1 MNDTRLLILDDDIAV
16 GQMMQDV
23 AATAGMQARYTSEP
37 AEFFD
42 AVEQWNPTHLVID
55 LRMPQMDGVEVMVRL
70 AEKMCAATI
79 IISSGVGDRVL
90 DAAARSAQEH
100 GLRIAGV
107 LPKPFSPKALRTLL
121 TSSPAGADLDTG
133 SQKSPRASFVAT
145 AENLAEALCTDQ
157 IIVYYQPKV
166 ECLTGRVTGF
176 EALARWMHP
185 EFGIITPDKFIP
197 LAESSGLMGDLT
209 YRVLDL
215 SLGFLARHFNGNA
228 SSLGTKSLTSV
239 TSRLTVAI
247 NMSPQVLR
255 PQDFVEHLVDAC
267 AEKHIET
274 YQLILELTESSAMEN
289 PVESLAM
296 LTRLRVRG
304 FHLSIDDFGT
314 GYSSMLQLVQLPF
327 SEIKIDKSFVMTLNH
342 SSESRSVVRSIVSLG
357 QSLGL
362 QTTAEGV
369 EEIETLEY
377 LKQIGCDVA
386 QGYKISRPLPEAEI
400 VAWFTT
406 RCRNGYWK
414 G

>member
-1 MNDTRLLILDDDIAV
+1 MNETRLLILDDDLAV

-23 AATAGMQARYTSEP
+23 ASTAGLEARYTSEP
-37 AEFFD
+37 AAFFE
-42 AVEQWNPTHLVID
+42 AVEQWAPSHIVID
-55 LRMPQMDGVEVMVRL
+55 LRMPQMDGVEVMVHL
-70 AEKMCAATI
+70 AEKQCHATI

-121 TSSPAGADLDTG
+121 ASAPSDSDRESTPAKA
-133 SQKSPRASFVAT
+133 PRATFVAT
-145 AENLAEALCTDQ
+145 PENLAEALRTDQ
-157 IIVYYQPKV
+157 IIVFYQPKV

-176 EALARWMHP
+176 EALAQWMHP
-185 EFGIITPDKFIP
+185 DFGLITPDKFIP
-197 LAESSGLMGDLT
+197 LAETSGLMGALT
-209 YRVLDL
+209 YRVLEL
-215 SLGFLARHFNGNA
+215 SLGFLARHFNAMGA
-228 SSLGTKSLTSV
+228 AGLAKQGAA
-239 TSRLTVAI
+239 SRLKVAI

-255 PQDFVEHLVDAC
+255 PQDFVEHLVEAC
-267 AEKHIET
+267 ADQKIET

-369 EEIETLEY
+369 EELETLDY
-377 LKQIGCDVA
+377 LKQIGCDIA
-386 QGYKISRPLPEAEI
+386 QGYKISRPLPEEEI
-400 VAWFTT
+400 VAWFKSQ
-406 RCRNGYWK
+406 CRNGYWK